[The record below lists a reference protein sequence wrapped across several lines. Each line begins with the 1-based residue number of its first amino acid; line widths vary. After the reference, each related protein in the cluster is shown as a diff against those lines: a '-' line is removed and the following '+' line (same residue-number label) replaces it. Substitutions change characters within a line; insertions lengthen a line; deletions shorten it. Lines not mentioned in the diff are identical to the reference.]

1 MRVLLCPE
9 PMDTEALLTVTPEEL
24 AQALLLR
31 RQVLK
36 EELPNV
42 IRNLEAEEESLEPRA
57 RRIVASHRA
66 SNEKVAQLKER
77 RNRAQKEA
85 GSILGRVKMDRDSL
99 AESGKMVNLDPNWKR
114 EKILD
119 ELEQIED
126 SIQTSALDHIAERKL
141 LDRRKKLLEENDR
154 WLKSRRDSNPEMAS
168 FIDSRA
174 EMNTLYREA
183 DKAHRSM
190 IETVEKAQPMH
201 EKKMVLTAELRD
213 IRRQMDRAKE
223 LLAQSDYAIAH
234 WERRLKDGFG
244 ELGGGFP
251 NLMAANTRVAKG
263 GRSSFARNSKPT
275 RNKNRQGG
283 EEG

>member
-1 MRVLLCPE
+1 
-9 PMDTEALLTVTPEEL
+9 MDTEALLTVTPDEL

-42 IRNLEAEEESLEPRA
+42 IRNLEAEEESLEPRVQ
-57 RRIVASHRA
+57 RIVTSHRA
-66 SNEKVAQLKER
+66 SNKKVAQLKER

-85 GSILGRVKMDRDSL
+85 GSILGQVKIDRDSL

-114 EKILD
+114 EKLLD
-119 ELEQIED
+119 ELEQIEN
-126 SIQTSALDHIAERKL
+126 SIQTSALDHVAERKL
-141 LDRRKKLLEENDR
+141 LDRRKKLLEKNDR

-168 FIDSRA
+168 FIDSRV

-183 DKAHRSM
+183 DNANRSM

-201 EKKMVLTAELRD
+201 EKKVVLTAELRD
-213 IRRQMDRAKE
+213 IRRQLDRAKE
-223 LLAQSDYAIAH
+223 LLAQSDYAMAH

-251 NLMAANTRVAKG
+251 DLMAANIRVAKG
-263 GRSSFARNSKPT
+263 GRSSFARSSKPK
-275 RNKNRQGG
+275 RSRNRQGG
-283 EEG
+283 EEE

>member
-1 MRVLLCPE
+1 
-9 PMDTEALLTVTPEEL
+9 MDTEALLTVTPKEL

-42 IRNLEAEEESLEPRA
+42 IRTLEAEEESLEPRVQ
-57 RRIVASHRA
+57 RIVASHRA
-66 SNEKVAQLKER
+66 SNKRVAQLKEK

-85 GSILGRVKMDRDSL
+85 GSILGQVRMNRDSL

-114 EKILD
+114 EKLLD

-141 LDRRKKLLEENDR
+141 LDRRKKLLEDNDR
-154 WLKSRRDSNPEMAS
+154 WLRSRRDSNPEMAS

-190 IETVEKAQPMH
+190 IEIVEKAQPMH
-201 EKKMVLTAELRD
+201 EKKVTLTAELRD

-251 NLMAANTRVAKG
+251 NLMAANTRVAEG
-263 GRSSFARNSKPT
+263 GKSSFARNSKPT

-283 EEG
+283 EEE

>member
-1 MRVLLCPE
+1 
-9 PMDTEALLTVTPEEL
+9 MDTEALLTVTPDEL

-42 IRNLEAEEESLEPRA
+42 IRNLEAEEESLEPRVQ
-57 RRIVASHRA
+57 RIVTSHRA
-66 SNEKVAQLKER
+66 SNKKVAQLKER

-85 GSILGRVKMDRDSL
+85 GSILGQVKIDRDSL

-114 EKILD
+114 EKLLD
-119 ELEQIED
+119 ELEQIEN
-126 SIQTSALDHIAERKL
+126 SIQTSALDHVAERKL
-141 LDRRKKLLEENDR
+141 LDRRKKLLEKNDR

-168 FIDSRA
+168 FIDSRV

-183 DKAHRSM
+183 DNANRSM

-201 EKKMVLTAELRD
+201 EKKVVLTAELRD
-213 IRRQMDRAKE
+213 IRRQLDRAKE

-251 NLMAANTRVAKG
+251 NLMAANTRVAEG
-263 GRSSFARNSKPT
+263 GRSSFARNSKPKRS
-275 RNKNRQGG
+275 RNRHGG
-283 EEG
+283 EEE

>member
-1 MRVLLCPE
+1 
-9 PMDTEALLTVTPEEL
+9 MDTEALLTVTPKEL

-42 IRNLEAEEESLEPRA
+42 IRTLEAEEETLEPRVQ
-57 RRIVASHRA
+57 RIVASHRA
-66 SNEKVAQLKER
+66 SNEKVAHLKER

-85 GSILGRVKMDRDSL
+85 GSILGQVRMNRDSL

-114 EKILD
+114 EKLFD

-154 WLKSRRDSNPEMAS
+154 WLRSRRDSNPEMAS

-190 IETVEKAQPMH
+190 IEIVEKAQPMH
-201 EKKMVLTAELRD
+201 EKKVILTAELRD
-213 IRRQMDRAKE
+213 IRRQLDRAKE
-223 LLAQSDYAIAH
+223 LLAQSDHAIAH
-234 WERRLKDGFG
+234 WERRLEDGFG

-251 NLMAANTRVAKG
+251 NLMAANTRVTEG
-263 GRSSFARNSKPT
+263 GRSSFARSSKPK
-275 RNKNRQGG
+275 RSRNRQGG
-283 EEG
+283 EEE

>member
-1 MRVLLCPE
+1 M
-9 PMDTEALLTVTPEEL
+9 
-24 AQALLLR
+24 
-31 RQVLK
+31 
-36 EELPNV
+36 
-42 IRNLEAEEESLEPRA
+42 
-57 RRIVASHRA
+57 
-66 SNEKVAQLKER
+66 KER

-85 GSILGRVKMDRDSL
+85 GSILGQVRMNRDSL

-114 EKILD
+114 EKLLD

-154 WLKSRRDSNPEMAS
+154 WLRSRRDSNPEMAS

-190 IETVEKAQPMH
+190 IEIVEKAQPMH
-201 EKKMVLTAELRD
+201 EKKVTLTAELRD

-223 LLAQSDYAIAH
+223 LLSQSDYAIAH

-251 NLMAANTRVAKG
+251 NLMAANTRVAEG
-263 GRSSFARNSKPT
+263 GRSSFAHNSKPK
-275 RNKNRQGG
+275 RSGNRQGG
-283 EEG
+283 EEE

>member
-1 MRVLLCPE
+1 
-9 PMDTEALLTVTPEEL
+9 MDTEALLTVTPEEL

-42 IRNLEAEEESLEPRA
+42 IRTLEAEEESLEPRVQ
-57 RRIVASHRA
+57 RIVTSHRA
-66 SNEKVAQLKER
+66 SNEKVAKLKER

-85 GSILGRVKMDRDSL
+85 GSILGQVRMNRDSL

-114 EKILD
+114 EKLLD

-141 LDRRKKLLEENDR
+141 LDRRKKLLEDNDR
-154 WLKSRRDSNPEMAS
+154 WLRSRRDSNPEMAS

-190 IETVEKAQPMH
+190 IEIVEKAQPMH
-201 EKKMVLTAELRD
+201 EKKVTLTAELRD

-251 NLMAANTRVAKG
+251 NLMAANTRVAEG
-263 GRSSFARNSKPT
+263 GKSSFARNSKPT

-283 EEG
+283 EEE

>member
-1 MRVLLCPE
+1 
-9 PMDTEALLTVTPEEL
+9 MDTEALLTVTPKEL

-42 IRNLEAEEESLEPRA
+42 IRTLEAEEESLEPRVQ
-57 RRIVASHRA
+57 RIVTSHRA
-66 SNEKVAQLKER
+66 SNEKVAKLKER

-85 GSILGRVKMDRDSL
+85 GSILGQVRMNRDSL

-114 EKILD
+114 EKLLD

-141 LDRRKKLLEENDR
+141 LDRRKKLLEDNDR
-154 WLKSRRDSNPEMAS
+154 WLRSRRDSNPEMAS
-168 FIDSRA
+168 FIDLEC

-190 IETVEKAQPMH
+190 IEIVEKAQPMH
-201 EKKMVLTAELRD
+201 EKKVILTAELRD

-251 NLMAANTRVAKG
+251 NLMAANTRVAEG
-263 GRSSFARNSKPT
+263 GKSSFARNSKPT

-283 EEG
+283 EEE

>member
-1 MRVLLCPE
+1 
-9 PMDTEALLTVTPEEL
+9 MDTEALLTVTPKEL

-42 IRNLEAEEESLEPRA
+42 IRTLEAEEESLEPRVQ
-57 RRIVASHRA
+57 RIMTSHRA
-66 SNEKVAQLKER
+66 SNEKVAKLKER

-85 GSILGRVKMDRDSL
+85 GSILGQVRLNRDSL

-114 EKILD
+114 EKLLD
-119 ELEQIED
+119 GLEQIED

-154 WLKSRRDSNPEMAS
+154 WLRSRRDSNPEMAS

-174 EMNTLYREA
+174 QMNTLYREA

-190 IETVEKAQPMH
+190 IGIVEKAQPMH
-201 EKKMVLTAELRD
+201 EKKVILTAELRD
-213 IRRQMDRAKE
+213 IRRQLDRAKE

-263 GRSSFARNSKPT
+263 GRSSFARNSKPK
-275 RNKNRQGG
+275 RSRNRQGG
-283 EEG
+283 EEE

>member
-42 IRNLEAEEESLEPRA
+42 IRTLEAEEESLEPRVQ
-57 RRIVASHRA
+57 RIVISHRA
-66 SNEKVAQLKER
+66 SNEKVAKLKER

-85 GSILGRVKMDRDSL
+85 GSILGQVRMNRDSL

-114 EKILD
+114 EKLLD

-141 LDRRKKLLEENDR
+141 LDRRKKLLEDNDR
-154 WLKSRRDSNPEMAS
+154 WLRSRRDSNPEMAS

-190 IETVEKAQPMH
+190 IEIVEKAQPMH
-201 EKKMVLTAELRD
+201 EKKVTLTAELRD

-251 NLMAANTRVAKG
+251 NLMAANTRVAEG
-263 GRSSFARNSKPT
+263 GKSSFARNSKPT

-283 EEG
+283 EEE

>member
-1 MRVLLCPE
+1 
-9 PMDTEALLTVTPEEL
+9 MDTEALLTVTPEEL

-42 IRNLEAEEESLEPRA
+42 IRTLEAEEESLEPRVQ
-57 RRIVASHRA
+57 RIVTSHRA

-85 GSILGRVKMDRDSL
+85 GSKLGQVRMHRDSL

-114 EKILD
+114 EKLLD

-154 WLKSRRDSNPEMAS
+154 WLRSRRDSNPEMAS

-190 IETVEKAQPMH
+190 IEIVEKAQPMH
-201 EKKMVLTAELRD
+201 EKKVILTAELRD
-213 IRRQMDRAKE
+213 IRRQLDRAKE

-251 NLMAANTRVAKG
+251 NLMAANTRVAEG
-263 GRSSFARNSKPT
+263 GRSSFARSSKPK
-275 RNKNRQGG
+275 RSRNRQGG
-283 EEG
+283 EEE

>member
-1 MRVLLCPE
+1 MLFRS
-9 PMDTEALLTVTPEEL
+9 
-24 AQALLLR
+24 
-31 RQVLK
+31 VLK

-42 IRNLEAEEESLEPRA
+42 IRTLEAEEESLEPRV
-57 RRIVASHRA
+57 RRIVTSHRA

-85 GSILGRVKMDRDSL
+85 RSILGQVKMDRDSL

-114 EKILD
+114 EKLLD
-119 ELEQIED
+119 ELEQIEN
-126 SIQTSALDHIAERKL
+126 SIQTSALDHVAERKL
-141 LDRRKKLLEENDR
+141 LDRRKKLLEKNDR

-190 IETVEKAQPMH
+190 ISTVEKAQPMH
-201 EKKMVLTAELRD
+201 DKKVVLTAELRD
-213 IRRQMDRAKE
+213 ISRQMDRAKE

-251 NLMAANTRVAKG
+251 DLMAANIRVAEG
-263 GRSSFARNSKPT
+263 GRSSFARNSKPK
-275 RNKNRQGG
+275 RSRSRQGG
-283 EEG
+283 EEE